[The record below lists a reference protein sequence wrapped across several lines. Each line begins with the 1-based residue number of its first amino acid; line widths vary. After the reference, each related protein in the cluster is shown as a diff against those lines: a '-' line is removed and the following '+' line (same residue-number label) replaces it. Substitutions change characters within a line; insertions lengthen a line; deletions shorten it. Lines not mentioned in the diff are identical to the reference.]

1 MRKVDCK
8 PTQNDRILRYMR
20 DFGSIT
26 QIEAMRDLGVMRLA
40 SRISDLK
47 SRGYQI
53 KTTWESSRN
62 RYGEAVSYKRYR
74 LEETSKCAGQ
84 KTKIQSSRPSRAS
97 EFAGFSKPSYRMATS
112 EPKGQSKC
120 EPQGSGFPS

>member
-1 MRKVDCK
+1 MRKADCK

-74 LEETSKCAGQ
+74 LEEKCAGQ
-84 KTKIQSSRPSRAS
+84 KTKIQSSRPSQAS
-97 EFAGFSKPSYRMATS
+97 EFAGFSKPSYRMATT
-112 EPKGQSKC
+112 EPRELSRC
-120 EPQGSGFPS
+120 EHQGSGFRS